1 MDIVSR
7 FEEVVAENPDRLA
20 IFFGNN
26 AITFE
31 QLRVR
36 AIRVA
41 RRLESFGVEKRDR
54 CIISAPNS
62 LDTASA
68 ILGTWYIGA
77 IPVLVNDLSPVEHLI
92 HAASVTEASVILQL
106 NPSHQSVVTATQ
118 DIPVYPLN
126 DLAHDAITSSD
137 MHETA
142 VAKSYRYT
150 TSSQEIASIV
160 FTSGSSGMPKG
171 VAQTHLSL
179 VCSCAS
185 VNLHLGITADDIVFC
200 SVPWSFDYGYG
211 QLLSTL
217 VYGVSQII
225 PEKANAFSMCEA
237 IENNKPSVF
246 AGLPSVF
253 GTLCNGL
260 SPIEKIDTHT
270 IRLVTNTGAKLQTD
284 LLKTVKNSF
293 PSAEISLNYGLTE
306 TYRSASLPVHLIN
319 THAESVGFAVPGV
332 DLVVVRPDNTVASP
346 GESGSIVHRGLGT
359 FQGYWNEIEKTNAV
373 LKTDPFWNMSP
384 LQSMKSVYT
393 GDMGYKDENGFLYL
407 QGRADRQIKTM
418 GVRVSPEEIEA
429 IVSRYT
435 HIKDVAIT
443 AQEHQT
449 FGSLVQ
455 LSFVV
460 ANKQTFNLRE
470 LKKFCQNNM
479 SPYMLPREFHELDAL
494 PRTSSGKTNYVQ
506 LTQMLS
512 GYSQE

>member
-7 FEEVVAENPDRLA
+7 FEEIVTRYPDRPA
-20 IFFGNN
+20 IILGNS

-36 AIRVA
+36 AIRIS
-41 RRLESFGVEKRDR
+41 RHLDTLGVKQRNR
-54 CIISAPNS
+54 CIISSPNS
-62 LDTASA
+62 LDAAGA
-68 ILGTWYIGA
+68 ILGTWYTGA
-77 IPVLVNDLSPVEHLI
+77 IPVLVNDLSPFEHLI
-92 HAASVTEASVILQL
+92 HAATVTEASLILQL
-106 NPSHQSVVTATQ
+106 DPSHQSVASAIQ
-118 DIPVYPLN
+118 DIAVYPLN
-126 DLAHDAITSSD
+126 ELACEATTSHV
-137 MHETA
+137 HETA
-142 VAKSYRYT
+142 FFKSYRYA
-150 TSSQEIASIV
+150 TSSQEIASVV

-179 VCSCAS
+179 VCSCES
-185 VNLHLGITADDIVFC
+185 VNFHLGITADDIVFC

-211 QLLSTL
+211 QLLSTI
-217 VYGVSQII
+217 VCGVTQII

-237 IENNKPSVF
+237 IENNQPSVF

-260 SPIEKIDTHT
+260 SPIEKVDTQT
-270 IRLVTNTGAKLQTD
+270 IRLVTNTGAKLHAD
-284 LLKTVKNSF
+284 LLKTVKDTFS
-293 PSAEISLNYGLTE
+293 SADISLNYGLTE
-306 TYRSASLPVHLIN
+306 TYRSASLPVHLVD

-332 DLVVVRPDNTVASP
+332 DLVVLRPDNTVASP
-346 GESGSIVHRGLGT
+346 GESGSIVHRGLGA
-359 FQGYWNEIEKTNAV
+359 FQGYWNEIDKTNAV
-373 LKTDPFWNMSP
+373 LKNDPFWKISP

-393 GDMGYKDENGFLYL
+393 GDIGYKDENGFLYL

-435 HIKDVAIT
+435 HVKDVAIT
-443 AQEHQT
+443 AQAHET
-449 FGSLVQ
+449 YGSLVQ

-460 ANKQTFNLRE
+460 VDKETFCLRE
-470 LKKFCQNNM
+470 LKKYCRDNM

-494 PRTSSGKTNYVQ
+494 PRTSSGKTNYVE